1 MTEYSTLRKMDP
13 DFAQFSD
20 HLQIHDDVSPEENIR
35 SGLQQQK
42 LFNPHLTSDPGAA
55 DEFKIPEAESADDP
69 PKKIL
74 EKVLEELR

>member
-35 SGLQQQK
+35 SGLQ
-42 LFNPHLTSDPGAA
+42 
-55 DEFKIPEAESADDP
+55 
-69 PKKIL
+69 PKNDSTFI
-74 EKVLEELR
+74 